1 MSRSASNQPKPGETL
16 AAYLHRA
23 RQETGTTQ
31 DQLVRS
37 TGLPLSTIRKIEDGR
52 TANPG
57 VFTLLPILR
66 ALELPIDALMTVGGH
81 IDKASGG
88 RADP

>member
-1 MSRSASNQPKPGETL
+1 MSGSTSNQPKPGETL

-23 RQETGTTQ
+23 RQATGTTQ

-52 TANPG
+52 TVNPG
-57 VFTLLPILR
+57 VFTLVPILR
-66 ALELPIDALMTVGGH
+66 ALELPIDALLVVGGH
-81 IDKASGG
+81 ADGASG